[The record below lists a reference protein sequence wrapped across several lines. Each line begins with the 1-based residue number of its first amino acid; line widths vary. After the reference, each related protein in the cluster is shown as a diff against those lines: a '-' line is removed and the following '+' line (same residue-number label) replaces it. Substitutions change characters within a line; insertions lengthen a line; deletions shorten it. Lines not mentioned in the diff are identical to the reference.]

1 MNLTLKTIFQRM
13 SIAVMMI
20 LNSMELRMNFL
31 MMIIKQKFT
40 TTYQIIVIHQLNKL
54 ISDSPFRNLSS
65 QTSYIIEK
73 S

>member
-40 TTYQIIVIHQLNKL
+40 TTYQIIVINQLNKL

>member
-40 TTYQIIVIHQLNKL
+40 TTYQIIVINQLNKL
-54 ISDSPFRNLSS
+54 INDSPFRNLSS